1 MKKHFLVLLALVLS
15 LSINAQEA
23 VDSYYSSYLKEDYEI
38 LASTDNG
45 VLKIYLNVGGEYE
58 SDNVIFMMEDKKI
71 NEFINSLKQVKI
83 KYQEWSETA
92 KNNNITEMDKEFD
105 IDFPRVDVAWF
116 SSDWWFSFN
125 SILNPYFKVTSSG
138 KCLVV
143 FTNKVTSSSNKYI
156 DKKYYLVFS
165 NAKEI
170 DELTNKIN
178 PASLKEKLNKKQ
190 NVQDLFH

>member
-1 MKKHFLVLLALVLS
+1 
-15 LSINAQEA
+15 
-23 VDSYYSSYLKEDYEI
+23 
-38 LASTDNG
+38 
-45 VLKIYLNVGGEYE
+45 
-58 SDNVIFMMEDKKI
+58 
-71 NEFINSLKQVKI
+71 
-83 KYQEWSETA
+83 
-92 KNNNITEMDKEFD
+92 MDKEFD